1 LDRHSDDTPLIKQYF
16 QTKAKHPDAIL
27 LFRVGDFYE
36 AYGQDAQTI
45 VAILSI
51 ALTKKSNGQA
61 GTIEMAG
68 FPYHA
73 IDNFLPKLVRA
84 GKRVAICDQLED
96 PKLAKKLVKR
106 GITELVTPGVSTND
120 FILNQ
125 KENNFLAG
133 LHIEKSMGGIAFLDI
148 STGEFYAAQGTID
161 YIDKL
166 INSFS
171 PKELVFER
179 SKKSIVQECIH
190 FSGSV
195 YEMEDWIYTL
205 DAAESRLLKHFQTAN
220 LKGFGVQDL
229 PLALIAS
236 SSVLYYMDYTE
247 HTQLSHIKTLSRIE
261 EDQFVR
267 LDRFTIKNLELCE
280 SLQEGGKSLL
290 QVLDKTR
297 TPMGARLF
305 RKWLL
310 FPLKQLEP
318 IRERQ
323 DMTEYFVN
331 HVDIREKW
339 QKLIS
344 QVGDLERI
352 ASKIAVRRVT
362 PRELVYLKSS
372 LHTIEALKRFCI
384 ENRTDTTSDHGF
396 SCLYSLMTSLDSC
409 PVIYER
415 IEREIVD
422 DPPVAINRGVVFKSG
437 VNKDLDELR
446 NLSSFG
452 KDYLNKLVER
462 ESIRTGIT
470 GLRIGYNTVFGYYI
484 EVRNSQR
491 DKVPA
496 EWIRKQT
503 LVNAERFITQELKEY
518 EDKIV
523 GADERIA
530 QLESQLYEALL
541 MDLNQYIVPVQR
553 DAMILAQLDCL
564 MSFAQVAIENQYVKP
579 VLHGGDELLIKGGRH
594 PVIEKQLPPGEPYIA
609 NDLLMDPV
617 SNQIMIITGP
627 NMAGKSAFLRQT
639 ALIVLMA
646 QIGSFVPADS
656 AEIGLIDKLF
666 TRVGATDNI
675 SAGEST
681 FMVEMNEAAY
691 ILNNLSAKSLILFD
705 ELGRGTSTYD
715 GISIAWAIVEYI
727 HGHPRFKPKTL
738 FATHY
743 HELNEMEKSFDR
755 IKNYNVSVRETSDKV
770 IFLRKLVR
778 GGSEHSFGIHVAKMA
793 GMPPSVVKRAGEIL
807 SKLEAENRKGSMAKP
822 TRAIAKDRRGI
833 N

>member
-1 LDRHSDDTPLIKQYF
+1 MDRHSDDTPLIKQYF